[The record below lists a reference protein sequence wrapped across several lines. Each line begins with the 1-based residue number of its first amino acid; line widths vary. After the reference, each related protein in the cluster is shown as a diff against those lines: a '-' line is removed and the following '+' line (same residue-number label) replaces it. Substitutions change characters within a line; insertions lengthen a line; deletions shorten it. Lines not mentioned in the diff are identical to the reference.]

1 MNHCTEDQLILHYY
15 GEQQDHAVIDQHLTT
30 CATCAGVYR
39 SIVETLELVVAPEVP
54 DRDDSYAHDV
64 WLRVHAR
71 LPDRPAPWWQTWFA
85 RKPITLA
92 AAVATVTVAAFL
104 TGRIWPH
111 AAQPTAPVAT
121 SSIDADAGERVRLAA
136 IGDHL
141 ERSERVLLD
150 LINADG
156 DRVDLSAQQKWAAE
170 LIDSN
175 RLYRDA
181 TTQADDWAVDSV
193 LDDLE
198 RSLLDIVH
206 GPSTPTPEELDAVRT
221 RLDADTLLFKVRVL
235 ADELHDREI
244 APIRSRKTT

>member
-1 MNHCTEDQLILHYY
+1 
-15 GEQQDHAVIDQHLTT
+15 
-30 CATCAGVYR
+30 
-39 SIVETLELVVAPEVP
+39 
-54 DRDDSYAHDV
+54 
-64 WLRVHAR
+64 
-71 LPDRPAPWWQTWFA
+71 
-85 RKPITLA
+85 
-92 AAVATVTVAAFL
+92 
-104 TGRIWPH
+104 
-111 AAQPTAPVAT
+111 
-121 SSIDADAGERVRLAA
+121 
-136 IGDHL
+136 
-141 ERSERVLLD
+141 VLLD